1 MKSNDVSSYDLDG
14 EIAVFS
20 QSALNQDGGVILKIV
35 FNSKG
40 IESEKLLKVCEEFL
54 FDFFNGKVEKGQIR
68 NSKNYLLSSGK
79 DCNVLIVAS
88 EPYQIQITYSS
99 KKPVTP
105 GVFSITRN
113 PSGLVEEL
121 KAVKDKHQFIVKGNL
136 NNNLRTIGKLIPHGP
151 QAKYIRA
158 ISDYSLNFSE
168 KDNNL
173 QLEASLNFM
182 LEKYCTDV
190 HKKLEAIK
198 SLLPADKKITLT
210 SEIKDKTGLN
220 VSVSTPLADLQTS
233 LSELE
238 KYLNMSADDLD
249 KLLKEKEKKEKRE

>member
-1 MKSNDVSSYDLDG
+1 MKSNDISSYDLDG
-14 EIAVFS
+14 EVAVFS
-20 QSALNQDGGVILKIV
+20 QSALNKDGGVTLKVI

-54 FDFFNGKVEKGQIR
+54 LDFFNGKVEKGQIR

-88 EPYQIQITYSS
+88 EPYQIQVTYSS
-99 KKPVTP
+99 KPITP

-121 KAVKDKHQFIVKGNL
+121 KAVKDKHQLIVKGNL
-136 NNNLRTIGKLIPHGP
+136 NNNLRTIGKLIPHSP

-182 LEKYCTDV
+182 LEKYCAVV
-190 HKKLEAIK
+190 HKNLEAIK

-210 SEIKDKTGLN
+210 SEIKNKTGLN
-220 VSVSTPLADLQTS
+220 VSVTMPLADFQTS

-249 KLLKEKEKKEKRE
+249 KQLKEKEKKEKRE